1 MTLCYLVLNVK
12 KKIGNE
18 KGLYK
23 MKKNELLSNA
33 KKYNFEVLKEV
44 KDLSGNTFISLYH
57 NKITD
62 FIFIFRNQ
70 KDNNFFL
77 IGSYPLKKANNLIDR
92 FKASK

>member
-1 MTLCYLVLNVK
+1 MTSCYLVLNAK

-62 FIFIFRNQ
+62 FIFIFRKGNE
-70 KDNNFFL
+70 KCC
-77 IGSYPLKKANNLIDR
+77 
-92 FKASK
+92 